1 MPLHRRLFTSGRTER
16 KSQPGTE
23 GTLTRLM
30 YCRKGGTQM
39 QLSEIHDYARRLTG
53 AFGPEAIAQ
62 AAQRARKCEE
72 LGDDDQAATWRAI
85 ERVLTTSRGPSVS

>member
-1 MPLHRRLFTSGRTER
+1 MPLHRRLFTPGRTDR

-23 GTLTRLM
+23 GTLIRLV
-30 YCRKGGTQM
+30 CCVGREEQM
-39 QLSEIHDYARRLTG
+39 QLFDIHDYARRLTG

>member
-1 MPLHRRLFTSGRTER
+1 
-16 KSQPGTE
+16 
-23 GTLTRLM
+23 
-30 YCRKGGTQM
+30 M

-53 AFGPEAIAQ
+53 VFGPEAIAQ